1 MVRTAAAG
9 DRTAEATM
17 ARTAA
22 AGDRTAAA
30 GDRTAEAAMVRTAVA
45 TRVRTAVATRVRTA
59 VQGDKPLY
67 MVDFCA
73 VLDDGS
79 WLRNHPAE
87 AREGCTGMFI
97 RVRRCGDGVQSV
109 AEVCVHDRIPPIGRY
124 LPHRRAYI
132 IELVANTGNRRT
144 QSRRWPVHHVL
155 VD

>member
-1 MVRTAAAG
+1 MVRTAATG

-45 TRVRTAVATRVRTA
+45 KRVRTA

-87 AREGCTGMFI
+87 DCQT
-97 RVRRCGDGVQSV
+97 
-109 AEVCVHDRIPPIGRY
+109 
-124 LPHRRAYI
+124 
-132 IELVANTGNRRT
+132 
-144 QSRRWPVHHVL
+144 
-155 VD
+155 